1 MDRHK
6 ILDFP
11 LNPTLTIVRQIFRR
25 VIQCESKGV
34 QSAIQRCQ
42 GYTVLYLQTC
52 KDLCIVEGTGAGD
65 GQPAPQS
72 KPRELRQR
80 ARATCFVPVMAINKT
95 DFLAGISFFYVPARF
110 GADFLAAI
118 EINRDLAGSHIPRT
132 EGRRTIHPLTGI
144 CSLTLAHHPG
154 RREGAQSPSLRD
166 LLAYARTSPSR
177 LRRGWAISNKKAPS
191 SKLVVLFCCL
201 LR

>member
-11 LNPTLTIVRQIFRR
+11 LNPTLTIVRLIFRR

-34 QSAIQRCQ
+34 QSAVQRCQ

-52 KDLCIVEGTGAGD
+52 KDLCIVQGTGAGD

-80 ARATCFVPVMAINKT
+80 ARATCFVPVMAINKA
-95 DFLAGISFFYVPARF
+95 DFMAGISFFHVSARF
-110 GADFLAAI
+110 RTDFLA
-118 EINRDLAGSHIPRT
+118 T
-132 EGRRTIHPLTGI
+132 
-144 CSLTLAHHPG
+144 
-154 RREGAQSPSLRD
+154 
-166 LLAYARTSPSR
+166 
-177 LRRGWAISNKKAPS
+177 NKNS
-191 SKLVVLFCCL
+191 QD
-201 LR
+201 